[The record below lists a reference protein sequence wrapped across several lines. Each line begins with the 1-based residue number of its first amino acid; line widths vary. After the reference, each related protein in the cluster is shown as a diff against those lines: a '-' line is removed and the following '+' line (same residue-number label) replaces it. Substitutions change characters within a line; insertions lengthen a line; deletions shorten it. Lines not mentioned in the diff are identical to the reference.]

1 LHSHPAAHHEPHI
14 AHPQAP
20 KLLRLRRKD
29 SMMVGR
35 QINKRTRD
43 GAQMY
48 RHPAHAYALQAA
60 PRPVVA
66 MKDRER
72 WHCDVCGY
80 EWSPD
85 GEQKKRY
92 MSVNPR
98 EVGKLTRPVSHL
110 LVCTYARSL
119 NVIAR

>member
-1 LHSHPAAHHEPHI
+1 MRLSGVFDALHSF
-14 AHPQAP
+14 
-20 KLLRLRRKD
+20 
-29 SMMVGR
+29 
-35 QINKRTRD
+35 
-43 GAQMY
+43 
-48 RHPAHAYALQAA
+48 

-98 EVGKLTRPVSHL
+98 EVGGFFVLFSRFR
-110 LVCTYARSL
+110 RSL
-119 NVIAR
+119 HMIYVMT